1 MGERRTV
8 PGHFMIIRCL
18 ASSPRAI
25 AYLAYKWTIGSAR
38 PSDTLRSTGQI
49 RCLCHVVARPW
60 VFAKACN
67 SCRCVIKPGLLS
79 APVCC
84 LAMTPAQVRYRWY
97 LSLLSNP
104 PYSPHHFNDGSSL
117 SRRTPRQKAIGVYF
131 CGRSRPAVS
140 ITASMFSHRVLV
152 SADLVNA

>member
-1 MGERRTV
+1 MGERRTM
-8 PGHFMIIRCL
+8 PGHFMIIVSCQQ
-18 ASSPRAI
+18 PRAI

-38 PSDTLRSTGQI
+38 PSDTLRSTGRI

-67 SCRCVIKPGLLS
+67 SGRHVIKLGLLS

-84 LAMTPAQVRYRWY
+84 LAMTPAQVCYRWY

-104 PYSPHHFNDGSSL
+104 PCSPPHFNDGSSL
-117 SRRTPRQKAIGVYF
+117 LRRTPRQKPQGCTSAEDLDQPCQSPPVF
-131 CGRSRPAVS
+131 S
-140 ITASMFSHRVLV
+140 IECW
-152 SADLVNA
+152 